1 VVGDAIF
8 NTPPP
13 FTCGNLSHNL
23 YSCREY
29 LFDIA
34 YFQSVNQLI
43 PVDFLEVCVFQS
55 LVFCLTCCWSFIVVI
70 SITVASVFR
79 LFTAPTDFFVV
90 LKFFRMWTNMA
101 TTGIISSSR
110 SSNTRV
116 CGVVLLQCIPPM
128 YHTVTCPSSSHTRE
142 CGVVA
147 LQCIPPMYHTVTCSS
162 RSSHTRECGVVAL
175 KCIPQMYHT
184 VTCSSGSSK
193 TRECGVVALQCI
205 PPNVS
210 RCDLL

>member
-110 SSNTRV
+110 SSNTRAF
-116 CGVVLLQCIPPM
+116 GVVALQCIPPM
-128 YHTVTCPSSSHTRE
+128 YHTMTCSSRSSHTRE

-147 LQCIPPMYHTVTCSS
+147 LQCIPP
-162 RSSHTRECGVVAL
+162 
-175 KCIPQMYHT
+175 
-184 VTCSSGSSK
+184 
-193 TRECGVVALQCI
+193 
-205 PPNVS
+205 NVS
-210 RCDLL
+210 HCDLL

>member
-1 VVGDAIF
+1 MVGDAIF

-110 SSNTRV
+110 SSNTRAF
-116 CGVVLLQCIPPM
+116 
-128 YHTVTCPSSSHTRE
+128 
-142 CGVVA
+142 GVVA

-162 RSSHTRECGVVAL
+162 GSSHTRECGLLPYNVYPQCITLWPAL
-175 KCIPQMYHT
+175 
-184 VTCSSGSSK
+184 V
-193 TRECGVVALQCI
+193 GVVI
-205 PPNVS
+205 PENVGLLPYNVYPNVS
-210 RCDLL
+210 NCDLF